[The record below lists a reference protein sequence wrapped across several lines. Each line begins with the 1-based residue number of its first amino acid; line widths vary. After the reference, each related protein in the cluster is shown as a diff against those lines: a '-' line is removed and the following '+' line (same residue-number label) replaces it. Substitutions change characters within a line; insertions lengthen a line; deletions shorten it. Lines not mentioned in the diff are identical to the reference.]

1 MRAPAVAGSFYPFD
15 KNDLGDEVKKYLDS
29 ADLKVSGGV
38 PIAAIAPHA
47 GYMYSGSIAAYSYKR
62 IRSVFD
68 KPPVFIILGPNHT
81 GEGAQV
87 AVSKDDWSTPLGKI
101 KVDQSIANAI
111 VENSKA
117 AEFDEEAHR
126 LEHSIEVQLPFLQ
139 VLYKNPTFVPISLM
153 ANDIE
158 TFEDVGRSVFKAVE
172 QDSRDFFMIA
182 SSDFTHYESVDEAK
196 VKDSLAI
203 EAIKKLDYKSFLE
216 TVESNHIS
224 ICGYGPIAT
233 MLVYSKLKGASFIEI
248 LRYGH
253 SGEVSGDASKVVAYA
268 SIVLTM

>member
-1 MRAPAVAGSFYPFD
+1 MRAPTVAGSFYPFD
-15 KNDLGDEVKKYLDS
+15 RKDLQDEVKKYLEG

-62 IRSVFD
+62 VRSVFE

-87 AVSKDDWSTPLGKI
+87 AVSKDDWSTPLGKVN
-101 KVDQSIANAI
+101 VDQSIAKAI
-111 VENSKA
+111 VEYSKSA
-117 AEFDEEAHR
+117 KFDEEAHR

-139 VLYKNPTFVPISLM
+139 VLYRNPAIVPISIM
-153 ANDIE
+153 ANEME
-158 TFEDVGRSVFKAVE
+158 TFEDIGRAIFKAVE
-172 QDSRDFFMIA
+172 QDSRDFFVIA
-182 SSDFTHYESVDEAK
+182 SSDFTHYESAEEAK

-203 EAIKKLDYKSFLE
+203 ETIKKLDYKAFLE
-216 TVESNHIS
+216 TVESRHIS

-233 MLVYSKLKGASFIEI
+233 MLVYAKLKGVSFIEI
-248 LRYGH
+248 LRYGN
-253 SGEVSGDASKVVAYA
+253 SGEVSGDALKVVAYA